1 MGQCWLEI
9 IVAEDDWYDRELNFS
24 GKAES
29 DIVKNWTARLERMVA
44 LKSYLGIGYSEFCNH
59 FIDTISKEG
68 HITNG
73 GVRYYIGIKI

>member
-1 MGQCWLEI
+1 
-9 IVAEDDWYDRELNFS
+9 
-24 GKAES
+24 
-29 DIVKNWTARLERMVA
+29 MVA